1 MNLPEVL
8 FAYKKGIMC
17 TIFYSVNPVKIYVYE
32 EGLVRFATVV
42 SRKKIFLSVSYFS
55 FSYRCSIHRGF
66 VPVLLCKSIMET
78 TKCCCGI
85 QE

>member
-1 MNLPEVL
+1 
-8 FAYKKGIMC
+8 MC

-42 SRKKIFLSVSYFS
+42 SKKLDFYVKIFFH
-55 FSYRCSIHRGF
+55 FSYMCSIHRGF
-66 VPVLLCKSIMET
+66 VLVLLCKYNIDHL
-78 TKCCCGI
+78 KCCGI